1 MKSIRR
7 SGAEETLEVTR
18 AWPLSL
24 QVLWMQNVSGGD
36 KENECMTARLCRVE
50 DGVYSWVPL
59 ICRVRFTSPVS
70 AARQDL
76 WPEDRPAHGVVL
88 PQTSRG
94 HRKRGRKNR
103 WGVLLWTR
111 PGPRCRFY
119 LLSCLCNARLPQH
132 PSTDVIFMWQNDSRK
147 RIIHFYLLP
156 CEELSSLSAAVLTLP
171 LHHYQHPPF
180 PLFCVLVF
188 SFFLPLWSKILCV
201 QRPWDGGDGVC
212 ESCVWD
218 RPGQS
223 PGWVLQNEE
232 FLHGNSR
239 QMHNRL
245 GSVAGN
251 QGCQRVSALSTVSA
265 LITSSCYLGIAQTWP
280 DGQG

>member
-1 MKSIRR
+1 MPEWKASEEEVLRR
-7 SGAEETLEVTR
+7 PWRSHVRDLCHYRFYGCK
-18 AWPLSL
+18 
-24 QVLWMQNVSGGD
+24 NVSGGD

-50 DGVYSWVPL
+50 DGVYSWVPF

-156 CEELSSLSAAVLTLP
+156 CQEPSSLSAAVLTLP

-180 PLFCVLVF
+180 PLFCVLMF
-188 SFFLPLWSKILCV
+188 LFFFYLSDLKSF
-201 QRPWDGGDGVC
+201 VC
-212 ESCVWD
+212 KGHETAGMVSVRAVYEIAQVKAQDECFKM
-218 RPGQS
+218 R
-223 PGWVLQNEE
+223 
-232 FLHGNSR
+232 NSS
-239 QMHNRL
+239 METVVKCII
-245 GSVAGN
+245 GSA
-251 QGCQRVSALSTVSA
+251 RS
-265 LITSSCYLGIAQTWP
+265 LGIKVVNE
-280 DGQG
+280 